1 MKLMIVAVWASLL
14 MFVFFSCKKDDV
26 PQGTETVKPVGVPTE
41 VGIPDG
47 SPTSKKTIDAAGG
60 SLASND
66 GRIKIIVPAGALSA
80 AQEISIQSI
89 SNKNPL
95 GVQQAYRLLP
105 HGVQFSK
112 PVTIEFTYND
122 DDIKNSIPEAL
133 AIAYQDEK
141 GIWQA
146 QGGAVLEKPAKT
158 VKITSNHFSDWS
170 LFESFYMIASGTVVP
185 VNGTVQL
192 EVFTTEDLLVPLTPG
207 EEVPLGKKVSMA
219 ASRIK
224 EWKLAGAGNLQSNG
238 ANATYKA
245 PSKVPGAPNPVAVS
259 VKIDL
264 KQRGT
269 FLLVRH
275 IEVAEDDGEIEVRV
289 AGNGWVKKTASPAVR
304 APDGTYMIAD
314 SDGDTQGS
322 YVLIMWQG
330 GVGTHA
336 YKSPYVNMG
345 THAHYLV
352 TGVDNYTCSYING
365 ADELV
370 ASGGG
375 VTITSM
381 GEDDGFIKG
390 TFVVTPAGHGPN
402 LKSTI
407 NMEGK
412 FRVRKGW

>member
-1 MKLMIVAVWASLL
+1 MTRIMMAALACVLI
-14 MFVFFSCKKDDV
+14 FIFSCKKESS
-26 PQGTETVKPVGVPTE
+26 PQETDPVKPVGVATE
-41 VGIPDG
+41 VGVPDG
-47 SPTSKKTIDAAGG
+47 SPVSKKTIDANGG
-60 SLASND
+60 SLTSND
-66 GRIKIIVPAGALSA
+66 GRIKITIPAGALST
-80 AQEISIQSI
+80 AQEISIQPI

-95 GVQQAYRLLP
+95 GIQEAYRLEP

-112 PVTIEFTYND
+112 AVTIEFSYND
-122 DDIKNSIPEAL
+122 DQVKNSIPEAL
-133 AIAYQDEK
+133 GIAYQDEK

-146 QGGAVLEKPAKT
+146 QGGTVLDKASK
-158 VKITSNHFSDWS
+158 KIKVTTNHFSDWS
-170 LFESFYMIASGTVVP
+170 VFESFYLIASGTVVP
-185 VNGTVQL
+185 VNGTIQL
-192 EVFTTEDLLVPLTPG
+192 EVFTTEDLLVPLTAG
-207 EEVPLGKKVSMA
+207 EEVPMGKKVSMA
-219 ASRIK
+219 ASRVK
-224 EWKLAGAGNLQSNG
+224 EWKLAGAGNLQSSG

-245 PSKVPGAPNPVAVS
+245 PPNVPGAPNPVAVS

-289 AGNGWVKKTASPAVR
+289 AGNGWVKKTASPVVR
-304 APDGTYMIAD
+304 APDGTYMIGD

-330 GVGTHA
+330 GLGTHT
-336 YKSPYVNMG
+336 YKSPYVNIG
-345 THAHYLV
+345 THVHYLV
-352 TGVDNYTCSYING
+352 TGIDNYTCSYISG

-390 TFVVTPAGHGPN
+390 TFVISPAGHGPG

-407 NMEGK
+407 EVEGK
-412 FRVRKGW
+412 FRVRKTW